1 MAKNRGWE
9 LLGHLVDILIF
20 SQIKFS
26 FQKFGLKLGGKLWN
40 TGIHFSACFVG
51 LVATDWQISGL
62 NLKIAPKSEFVA
74 PLAFPRKEVPTFV
87 IIMAKVRSSQTFF
100 M

>member
-1 MAKNRGWE
+1 MNWSHRDLGKAASLTGWDVMAKNRGWE

-62 NLKIAPKSEFVA
+62 NLKIAPKS
-74 PLAFPRKEVPTFV
+74 
-87 IIMAKVRSSQTFF
+87 
-100 M
+100 